1 MDETNQKRKK
11 IEKLAFP
18 IQCIGEALNFLN
30 KIDFNIGE
38 VTFTCNKNDTQ
49 HSCNNDNNNNNIK
62 NQTEK
67 QLQQIESP
75 NQSSLK
81 FTSSLSTSKFKQ
93 KNNSQQ
99 IDKYNSK
106 NQGKQLKLLKT
117 NKINYDEY
125 LENNSSLND
134 DDDDEDDDEEDDI
147 DNDENDGEE
156 DSKSNTDQD
165 NTDDS
170 SSNSNTDSHSPS
182 SLNSP
187 LSTLRKRVYSPF
199 PSPSPSSTPLS
210 NQSINLPL
218 KKVRFTT
225 TTSASTTTATSPISK
240 IRKNDI
246 FDLDDNQIKTTYKM
260 LMEVVEKKSK
270 KDCWLMNR
278 DEMNLNQKKIFKND
292 GVYVEVRVCGNV
304 FLEYVKGHNLV
315 WYNNTSQDKELFLYP
330 KAANSCENDPS
341 CIDSDGHGHGYVI
354 SFLCNN
360 RKCLNP
366 NHLYCED
373 RLTKRDNC
381 HSPKNNGVC
390 NHSPKCL
397 IKGIDQSFDIDNED
411 YDHNTEIQY
420 EDESDL

>member
-1 MDETNQKRKK
+1 MDETYQKRKK

-30 KIDFNIGE
+30 QIDFNIGE
-38 VTFTCNKNDTQ
+38 VTFNSDKNDTH
-49 HSCNNDNNNNNIK
+49 HSFNNNINNK
-62 NQTEK
+62 NINNQAKK
-67 QLQQIESP
+67 QLQQIQSS

-81 FTSSLSTSKFKQ
+81 FTSSKSSKSKQ
-93 KNNSQQ
+93 QNNQQ

-106 NQGKQLKLLKT
+106 NQEKQFKSL
-117 NKINYDEY
+117 NKINVDESS
-125 LENNSSLND
+125 ENNIDS
-134 DDDDEDDDEEDDI
+134 DED
-147 DNDENDGEE
+147 DGEE
-156 DSKSNTDQD
+156 DSENSQFFTDQD

-170 SSNSNTDSHSPS
+170 SSNSNTDIQSPS

-187 LSTLRKRVYSPF
+187 LPTLRKRVYC
-199 PSPSPSSTPLS
+199 PSAPASSSSSLLPSSIS
-210 NQSINLPL
+210 NQSPL
-218 KKVRFTT
+218 KK
-225 TTSASTTTATSPISK
+225 
-240 IRKNDI
+240 KNDI

-292 GVYVEVRVCGNV
+292 GVNVEVRVCGNV

-315 WYNNTSQDKELFLYP
+315 WYNNTNQDKKLFLYP

-381 HSPKNNGVC
+381 HSPKINGVC
-390 NHSPKCL
+390 NHSPKCF
-397 IKGIDQSFDIDNED
+397 IKGIDESFESNSED
-411 YDHNTEIQY
+411 YDHNTEIHY
-420 EDESDL
+420 EEESDL